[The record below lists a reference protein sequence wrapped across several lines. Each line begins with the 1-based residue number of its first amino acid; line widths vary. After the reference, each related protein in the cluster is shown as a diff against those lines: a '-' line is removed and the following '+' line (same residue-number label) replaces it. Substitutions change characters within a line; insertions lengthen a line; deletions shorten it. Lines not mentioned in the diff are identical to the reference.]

1 MPLFLIFLAIPILE
15 ITAFI
20 VIGGQIGIAATLAMI
35 LLTAIAG
42 TALLRH
48 QGLAMIGRI
57 RDDLAGQRVPAKPLV
72 EGAMIAAA
80 GLLLLTPG
88 FITDG
93 IGFLL
98 FVPPVRAML
107 WRAIATRFYV
117 KAGGSMAGGAMAG
130 ESNGG
135 GSKSGPSPDGR
146 AGKRPPETIDLEEG
160 EYSARADPDSPWRG
174 PDEQ

>member
-1 MPLFLIFLAIPILE
+1 MPLFFIFLAIPILE
-15 ITAFI
+15 IIAFI

-57 RDDLAGQRVPAKPLV
+57 RADLAGQRVPAKPLV

-98 FVPPVRAML
+98 FVPPVRAVL
-107 WRAIATRFYV
+107 WRTIAARFYV
-117 KAGGSMAGGAMAG
+117 TAGRTMASESMAGG
-130 ESNGG
+130 
-135 GSKSGPSPDGR
+135 SKGNPSPGGR
-146 AGKRPPETIDLEEG
+146 ARKRPAATIDLEEG
-160 EYSARADPDSPWRG
+160 EYSARPDPDSPWRE